1 MKKRVV
7 ITGLGA
13 VTPLANN
20 VRETWQGLLAGTS
33 GIAPI
38 SAYDASEL
46 PVRFCGEIKNF
57 TVEGVISAK
66 EARKIDPFIQ
76 YALVAADEAVRD
88 SGISIDDS
96 NSERTGVII
105 GAGIGG
111 LLGITEGYKTFLE
124 KGARRVTPFYVPR
137 SIINMAAGHVSMH
150 FGIKGPS
157 LATVTACTSGT
168 HSIGQAARM
177 IQYGDADIMVAG
189 GTEMSSCNMGIA
201 GFAAA
206 KALSTNNDNPAGAS
220 RPWDKDR
227 DGFVLADAA
236 GVVVLEELEIAKAR
250 GANIYAEII
259 GFGMSSDA
267 YHITMP
273 PEDGDGAY
281 RAMRNTIADAGISA
295 EQVDYINAHGTST
308 PLGDRA
314 EFIAVTRLLNGQTD
328 TVKMSS
334 TKSMTGHALGA
345 AGAIEAIFTALAV
358 KNDIAPPTINLDNP
372 EPDFVGIDLIANT
385 AKEFAIHY
393 ALSNSFGFGGT
404 NGSLLLKKYND

>member
-13 VTPLANN
+13 VTPIANN
-20 VRETWQGLLAGTS
+20 VPETWAGLLAGKS

-38 SAYDASEL
+38 AAYDASEL
-46 PVRFCGEIKNF
+46 PVQFCGELKNF
-57 TVEGVISAK
+57 TTDGVMDAK
-66 EARKIDPFIQ
+66 EARKVDYFIQ
-76 YALVAADEAVRD
+76 YAMVAADEAIRD
-88 SGISIDDS
+88 AGISIDES
-96 NSERTGVII
+96 NTERTGVII

-111 LLGITEGYKTFLE
+111 LPGITEGHKVFLE

-137 SIINMAAGHVSMH
+137 SIVNMAAGHASMH

-177 IQYGDADIMVAG
+177 IQYGDADIMLAG
-189 GTEMSSCNMGIA
+189 GAEMSSCAMGIA

-206 KALSTNNDNPAGAS
+206 KALSTNNADPAGAS
-220 RPWDKDR
+220 RPWDAER
-227 DGFVLADAA
+227 DGFVLSDGA
-236 GVVVLEELEIAKAR
+236 GIVVLEELEAAKAR
-250 GANIYAEII
+250 GARIYAEVV

-267 YHITMP
+267 HHITTP
-273 PEDGDGAY
+273 PEDGNGAY
-281 RAMRNTIADAGISA
+281 RAMQNALADAGVDA
-295 EQVDYINAHGTST
+295 GVVDYINAHGTST

-314 EFIAVTRLLNGQTD
+314 EFTAVQRLLEGKTD
-328 TVKMSS
+328 GVKMSS

-345 AGAIEAIFTALAV
+345 AGAIEAIFTALAIQ
-358 KNDIAPPTINLDNP
+358 NNIAPPTINLDNP
-372 EPDFVGIDLIANT
+372 EPEFAAIDLIPHA
-385 AKEFAIHY
+385 AKSFEINY

-404 NGSLLLKKYND
+404 NGSLLFKKLID

>member
-20 VRETWQGLLAGTS
+20 VKETWQGILAGKS
-33 GIAPI
+33 GIASI
-38 SAYDASEL
+38 AAYDASEL

-57 TVEGVISAK
+57 TTEGVISAK

-88 SGISIDDS
+88 SGITIDDS

-111 LLGITEGYKTFLE
+111 LLGITEGYKVFLE

-177 IQYGDADIMVAG
+177 IQYGEVDMMVAG
-189 GTEMSSCNMGIA
+189 GTEMSSCDMGIA

-236 GVVVLEELEIAKAR
+236 GVVVLEELETAKAR

-281 RAMRNTIADAGISA
+281 RAMRNTIADAGIAA

-314 EFIAVTRLLNGQTD
+314 EFTAVTRLLNGKTD

-345 AGAIEAIFTALAV
+345 AGAIETIFTALAV

-385 AKEFAIHY
+385 AKEFTIHY

>member
-7 ITGLGA
+7 ITGMGA
-13 VTPLANN
+13 VTPIANN
-20 VRETWQGLLAGTS
+20 VQETWAGLLAGQS

-38 SAYDASEL
+38 AAYDADAL
-46 PVRFCGEIKNF
+46 PVKFCGEVKNF
-57 TVEGVISAK
+57 STEGVIDSK

-88 SGISIDDS
+88 ANMII
-96 NSERTGVII
+96 NAENTERTGVII

-111 LLGITEGYKTFLE
+111 LPGITEGYKTFLE

-137 SIINMAAGHVSMH
+137 SIVNMAAGHVSMH

-177 IQYGDADIMVAG
+177 IQYGDADIMIAG
-189 GTEMSSCNMGIA
+189 GTEMSSCDMGIA

-227 DGFVLADAA
+227 DGFVLSDAA
-236 GVVVLEELEIAKAR
+236 GIVVLEELEAAKAR

-267 YHITMP
+267 YHITTP

-281 RAMRNTIADAGISA
+281 RAMQNALADAGIEA
-295 EQVDYINAHGTST
+295 TQVDYINAHGTST

-314 EFIAVTRLLNGQTD
+314 EFTAVKRLLNGKFDST
-328 TVKMSS
+328 KMSS

-372 EPDFVGIDLIANT
+372 DSEFSEIDLIPHK
-385 AKEFAIHY
+385 AKSFTINY

-404 NGSLLLKKYND
+404 NGSLLLKKY